1 MPSPESPQKR
11 MTALLSTSRLA
22 LFEAGGGA
30 VAVDILVPFLLCDA
44 GVYGKRT
51 MRPIQSAADRHPGTT
66 MSPDANPFAALSL
79 IVAPAIM
86 TNACTV
92 LAMSTS
98 NRLAR
103 TADRARELSR
113 EIEGPEV
120 VADDVAARRSR
131 DLGVAE
137 ARSLLLLR
145 ALRSVYVALTGFSI
159 ATLASLLGATFVAS
173 GQSFVTMTL
182 ESAAILAGALAVAS
196 LVYASVLLV
205 RETRLAVA
213 SLQERA
219 AAAQLRARRH
229 GQA

>member
-1 MPSPESPQKR
+1 
-11 MTALLSTSRLA
+11 
-22 LFEAGGGA
+22 
-30 VAVDILVPFLLCDA
+30 
-44 GVYGKRT
+44 
-51 MRPIQSAADRHPGTT
+51 

-120 VADDVAARRSR
+120 VPDDVAARRSR
-131 DLGVAE
+131 DLGTAE

-145 ALRSVYVALTGFSI
+145 ALRSVYVALSGF
-159 ATLASLLGATFVAS
+159 ATAALASLLGATFIAA
-173 GQSFVTMTL
+173 GPGAITTTL
-182 ESAAILAGALAVAS
+182 ESVAILAGAIAVAS
-196 LVYASVLLV
+196 LIYASVLLV

-213 SLQERA
+213 SLQARA
-219 AAAQLRARRH
+219 AAAQLRARR
-229 GQA
+229 QERV

>member
-1 MPSPESPQKR
+1 
-11 MTALLSTSRLA
+11 
-22 LFEAGGGA
+22 
-30 VAVDILVPFLLCDA
+30 
-44 GVYGKRT
+44 
-51 MRPIQSAADRHPGTT
+51 

-113 EIEGPEV
+113 EIEGTEV
-120 VADDVAARRSR
+120 VPDDVAARRSR
-131 DLGVAE
+131 DLGTAE

-145 ALRSVYVALTGFSI
+145 ALRSVYIALSGF
-159 ATLASLLGATFVAS
+159 ATAALASLLGATFIAA
-173 GQSFVTMTL
+173 GPGAITMSL
-182 ESAAILAGALAVAS
+182 ESVAVLAGAIAVAS
-196 LVYASVLLV
+196 LIYASVLLV

-213 SLQERA
+213 SLQARA

-229 GQA
+229 DNV

>member
-1 MPSPESPQKR
+1 
-11 MTALLSTSRLA
+11 
-22 LFEAGGGA
+22 
-30 VAVDILVPFLLCDA
+30 
-44 GVYGKRT
+44 
-51 MRPIQSAADRHPGTT
+51 

-173 GQSFVTMTL
+173 GQSLVTMTL

>member
-1 MPSPESPQKR
+1 
-11 MTALLSTSRLA
+11 
-22 LFEAGGGA
+22 
-30 VAVDILVPFLLCDA
+30 
-44 GVYGKRT
+44 
-51 MRPIQSAADRHPGTT
+51 

-113 EIEGPEV
+113 EIESSEV
-120 VADDVAARRSR
+120 VPDEVAARRSR
-131 DLGVAE
+131 DLGTAE

-145 ALRSVYVALTGFSI
+145 ALRSVYIALTGF
-159 ATLASLLGATFVAS
+159 AVAALASLLGATFIAS
-173 GQSFVTMTL
+173 GQSTVTMVL
-182 ESAAILAGALAVAS
+182 ESAAILAGATAVAS
-196 LVYASVLLV
+196 LIYASVLLV

-213 SLQERA
+213 SLQARA
-219 AAAQLRARRH
+219 AAAQLRAGRQ
-229 GQA
+229 GKA

>member
-1 MPSPESPQKR
+1 
-11 MTALLSTSRLA
+11 
-22 LFEAGGGA
+22 
-30 VAVDILVPFLLCDA
+30 
-44 GVYGKRT
+44 
-51 MRPIQSAADRHPGTT
+51 

-120 VADDVAARRSR
+120 VPEDVAARRSR
-131 DLGVAE
+131 DLGTAE

-145 ALRSVYVALTGFSI
+145 ALRSVYIALTGF
-159 ATLASLLGATFVAS
+159 AVAALASLLGATFIAAGPGAITV
-173 GQSFVTMTL
+173 TL
-182 ESAAILAGALAVAS
+182 ESVAILAGAIAVAS
-196 LVYASVLLV
+196 LIYASVLLV

-219 AAAQLRARRH
+219 AAAQLRARR
-229 GQA
+229 QDKV

>member
-1 MPSPESPQKR
+1 MSPE
-11 MTALLSTSRLA
+11 
-22 LFEAGGGA
+22 
-30 VAVDILVPFLLCDA
+30 
-44 GVYGKRT
+44 
-51 MRPIQSAADRHPGTT
+51 
-66 MSPDANPFAALSL
+66 ANPFAALSL

-113 EIEGPEV
+113 EIEGSEV
-120 VADDVAARRSR
+120 VPDDVAARRSR
-131 DLGVAE
+131 DLGTAE

-145 ALRSVYVALTGFSI
+145 ALRSVYIALSGF
-159 ATLASLLGATFVAS
+159 ATAALASLLGATFIAA
-173 GQSFVTMTL
+173 GPGAITMSL
-182 ESAAILAGALAVAS
+182 ESVAILAGAIAVAS
-196 LVYASVLLV
+196 LIYASVLLV

-213 SLQERA
+213 SLQARA

-229 GQA
+229 DKV

>member
-1 MPSPESPQKR
+1 
-11 MTALLSTSRLA
+11 
-22 LFEAGGGA
+22 
-30 VAVDILVPFLLCDA
+30 
-44 GVYGKRT
+44 
-51 MRPIQSAADRHPGTT
+51 

-173 GQSFVTMTL
+173 GQSLVTMTL
-182 ESAAILAGALAVAS
+182 ESAAILAGAVAVAS

>member
-1 MPSPESPQKR
+1 MSPE
-11 MTALLSTSRLA
+11 
-22 LFEAGGGA
+22 
-30 VAVDILVPFLLCDA
+30 
-44 GVYGKRT
+44 
-51 MRPIQSAADRHPGTT
+51 
-66 MSPDANPFAALSL
+66 ANPFAALSL

-113 EIEGPEV
+113 EIEGPEEV
-120 VADDVAARRSR
+120 PDDVAARRSR
-131 DLGVAE
+131 DLGTAE

-145 ALRSVYVALTGFSI
+145 ALRSVYIALTGF
-159 ATLASLLGATFVAS
+159 AVAALASLLGATFVAA
-173 GQSFVTMTL
+173 GQSTVTMAL
-182 ESAAILAGALAVAS
+182 ESAAILAGAVAVAS

-219 AAAQLRARRH
+219 AAAQLRARR
-229 GQA
+229 GSRP